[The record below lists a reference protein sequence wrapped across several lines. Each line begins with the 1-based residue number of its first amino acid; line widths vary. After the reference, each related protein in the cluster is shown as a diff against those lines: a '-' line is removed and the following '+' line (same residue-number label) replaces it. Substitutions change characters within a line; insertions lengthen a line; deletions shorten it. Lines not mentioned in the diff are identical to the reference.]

1 MNTFKYIYMKSFA
14 LLILSLLSLLFFSC
28 TSKQKQDISYIER
41 LPSDDQRCQPGAA
54 VGNSWICIPQPPGML
69 EVKDSTLLDSLFA
82 NENQL
87 VMAYFVDSAEW
98 RALADTATEGY
109 IETIILF
116 AATSA
121 ADVIFDDKKLEV
133 WESELTKT
141 MLDGVWLWTIDRVE
155 NIGIHYELG
164 DNFLVERFRAAPLAR
179 GILSV
184 AHLIDDQGHPEFFV
198 QVNGLMV
205 IRNRMIS
212 MTYSYVYTGKA
223 SLTRAKEASSRMMQL
238 VLAANGEGE

>member
-1 MNTFKYIYMKSFA
+1 M
-14 LLILSLLSLLFFSC
+14 LLSLLWISLLSLLFFSC
-28 TSKQKQDISYIER
+28 TPNQKQDISYVER

-98 RALADTATEGY
+98 RAFADTATDGY
-109 IETIILF
+109 IESLILF

-141 MLDGVWLWTIDRVE
+141 
-155 NIGIHYELG
+155 
-164 DNFLVERFRAAPLAR
+164 FLVERFRAAPRAR

-184 AHLIDDQGHPEFFV
+184 AHLIDDKGHPEFFV

-223 SLTRAKEASSRMMQL
+223 SLTRAKEASSQLMQL